1 MIHSIKI
8 GKLINTRL
16 ASNETLTNMIGENK
30 VFPIVAPNETKF
42 PFVVY
47 QKTNIT
53 PSRFTKDG
61 IGEDTVTFNIFVLS
75 DSYFE
80 SVDIADEVRKTL
92 EARYVSNNEIYMSD
106 TYMSSINE
114 SFESNTYIQQIQ
126 FITKVGNALATV
138 PTH

>member
-1 MIHSIKI
+1 
-8 GKLINTRL
+8 
-16 ASNETLTNMIGENK
+16 MIGENK